1 MPKRTR
7 DEAHSDSMSGWWD
20 RFVTFFFRLDKK
32 ARSEDVTHAV
42 DEQREKSE
50 SEPFEGDVNV
60 KDSGPMCDSHTGETH
75 AHNDLDEDIAK
86 ERTEGHAE
94 DDNRNEVD
102 GHSEVDN
109 RNEDENQSEDD
120 DQSEVECQ
128 SEDDDQSENNSQGE
142 DDKDSGDS
150 ASDSSDSS
158 IVMVDTPSPP
168 TPAQPAPRMPS
179 SPQPPVTTSSLSRFL
194 ASRPQSIPNP
204 RPSPFRPQY
213 APTKTLFKSKRSD
226 TPRQHR
232 RRTVSSMNQRRKGP
246 LAMDEFKAG
255 MRAKQQA
262 RIASMIHESYRGMRR
277 GSMRYEDFHAL
288 VRKRTHVQLLMDLE
302 TLRMQPLTPP
312 VLDEQAYTQRTL
324 EALSRREAHAKAQLP
339 PPIVPAEA
347 KLSAARDARRKRLD
361 THGVL
366 GRGPLPKAL
375 PPDADAV
382 VSDIWD
388 RRSGVVASMTGAQV
402 EAHDMAKLRPGKWLN
417 DEVIN
422 FYGQLL
428 MQRSSQAEASDCWRI
443 HVFSSFFW
451 QNLTTRGY
459 AGVRR
464 WSRRVDI
471 FTKDLI
477 LLPINVGQAHWVC
490 AAINLRLR
498 RFEYYDSM
506 GIPSPGVFATL
517 RAYISDEMR
526 DKKQLEIDLSDWTD
540 YFAGETSPQQQNG
553 YDCGVFA
560 VQTLEQLSRR
570 DPAVP
575 YPPRALEARLFTA
588 PADPT
593 ELALLREEHACE
605 YAWNFDQ
612 RDMPYLRRRM
622 TYEIYTKQLLP

>member
-7 DEAHSDSMSGWWD
+7 DEARSDSMNGWWD
-20 RFVTFFFRLDKK
+20 RLITFFFRPDKK
-32 ARSEDVTHAV
+32 TRTEDVTHVAEERHGNTEGETCEEEV
-42 DEQREKSE
+42 DSRERSVINE
-50 SEPFEGDVNV
+50 DAN
-60 KDSGPMCDSHTGETH
+60 TGETPVCEK
-75 AHNDLDEDIAK
+75 LGEDIEK
-86 ERTEGHAE
+86 ESIDGHAE
-94 DDNRNEVD
+94 DDRGSKDDDD
-102 GHSEVDN
+102 GE
-109 RNEDENQSEDD
+109 EDD
-120 DQSEVECQ
+120 DGERGEDEEDGDEIENEVE
-128 SEDDDQSENNSQGE
+128 SDESKDE
-142 DDKDSGDS
+142 KDSGDN

-158 IVMVDTPSPP
+158 IVILDS
-168 TPAQPAPRMPS
+168 PS
-179 SPQPPVTTSSLSRFL
+179 SPKPTQLAPHTSSPPQLPVTTSSLSRFL
-194 ASRPQSIPNP
+194 ASRQPSIPP
-204 RPSPFRPQY
+204 TRPSRFRPQY
-213 APTKTLFKSKRSD
+213 APSKTLFKTKRFD
-226 TPRQHR
+226 VPRQHR
-232 RRTVSSMNQRRKGP
+232 RRAVSSMNQRRKGP

-262 RIASMIHESYRGMRR
+262 RIASMIHESYRMMRR

-302 TLRMQPLTPP
+302 TLRMQPLTSP

-324 EALSRREAHAKAQLP
+324 EVLSRREAHAKAQLP
-339 PPIVPAEA
+339 PPIVPTEA
-347 KLSAARDARRKRLD
+347 KLSAVRDARRKRLD

-366 GRGPLPKAL
+366 GRARLPTAL
-375 PPDADAV
+375 SPDADVV
-382 VSDIWD
+382 VSDIWG

-428 MQRSSQAEASDCWRI
+428 MQRSSKAEASDCWRI

-464 WSRRVDI
+464 WSRRVDL
-471 FTKDLI
+471 FTKDLV

-506 GIPSPGVFATL
+506 GIPSPGVFASL

-526 DKKQLEIDLSDWTD
+526 DKKQLEMDLSDWTD

-575 YPPRALEARLFTA
+575 YPQPALEAKLFTA

-593 ELALLREEHACE
+593 ELALLREEYASE

-612 RDMPYLRRRM
+612 RDMTYLRRRM

>member
-1 MPKRTR
+1 
-7 DEAHSDSMSGWWD
+7 MSGWWD
-20 RFVTFFFRLDKK
+20 RFVTYFFRLDKK
-32 ARSEDVTHAV
+32 ARSEDVTHTV
-42 DEQREKSE
+42 DEQPEKSE
-50 SEPFEGDVNV
+50 CEPLEGDVNV
-60 KDSGPMCDSHTGETH
+60 KDSSPMCESVHTGETR
-75 AHNDLDEDIAK
+75 AHTNLDEGMEK
-86 ERTEGHAE
+86 ERTEGHTE
-94 DDNRNEVD
+94 DDNQNEVD
-102 GHSEVDN
+102 QECV
-109 RNEDENQSEDD
+109 DD
-120 DQSEVECQ
+120 DQSQVDSQ
-128 SEDDDQSENNSQGE
+128 NEDDQ
-142 DDKDSGDS
+142 DSGDS

-158 IVMVDTPSPP
+158 IVIVDTPSPP
-168 TPAQPAPRMPS
+168 TPAQPAPRTPS
-179 SPQPPVTTSSLSRFL
+179 SPQAPVTTSSLSRFL
-194 ASRPQSIPNP
+194 ASRPRSIPTP

-226 TPRQHR
+226 IPRQHR
-232 RRTVSSMNQRRKGP
+232 RRTLSSMNQRRKGP

-262 RIASMIHESYRGMRR
+262 RIVSMIHESYRGMRH

-339 PPIVPAEA
+339 PPIVPTEA
-347 KLSAARDARRKRLD
+347 KLSAAREARRKRLD
-361 THGVL
+361 MHGVL

-464 WSRRVDI
+464 WSRRVDL

-575 YPPRALEARLFTA
+575 YPSRALEARLFTA

-622 TYEIYTKQLLP
+622 AYEIYTKQLLP

>member
-1 MPKRTR
+1 
-7 DEAHSDSMSGWWD
+7 MSGWWD
-20 RFVTFFFRLDKK
+20 RFVTYFFRLAKK
-32 ARSEDVTHAV
+32 ARSEDVTHVV
-42 DEQREKSE
+42 DEQPEKSE
-50 SEPFEGDVNV
+50 CEPLEGDVNV
-60 KDSGPMCDSHTGETH
+60 KDSSPMCESVHTGETR
-75 AHNDLDEDIAK
+75 AHTNLDEGMEK
-86 ERTEGHAE
+86 ERTEGHTE
-94 DDNRNEVD
+94 DDNQNEVD
-102 GHSEVDN
+102 QECVDDDQSEVND
-109 RNEDENQSEDD
+109 QSEDD
-120 DQSEVECQ
+120 DQSQ
-128 SEDDDQSENNSQGE
+128 DDDQSEVDSQNE
-142 DDKDSGDS
+142 DDQDSGDS

-158 IVMVDTPSPP
+158 IVIVDTPSPP
-168 TPAQPAPRMPS
+168 TPAQPAPRTPS
-179 SPQPPVTTSSLSRFL
+179 SPQAPVTTSSLSRFL
-194 ASRPQSIPNP
+194 ASRPRSIPTP

-226 TPRQHR
+226 IPRQHR
-232 RRTVSSMNQRRKGP
+232 RRTLSSMNQRRKGP

-262 RIASMIHESYRGMRR
+262 RIVSMIHESYRGMRH

-339 PPIVPAEA
+339 PPIVPTEA
-347 KLSAARDARRKRLD
+347 KLSAAREARRKRLD
-361 THGVL
+361 MHGVL

-464 WSRRVDI
+464 WSRRVDL

-575 YPPRALEARLFTA
+575 YPSRALEARLFTA

-622 TYEIYTKQLLP
+622 AYEIYTKQLLP

>member
-1 MPKRTR
+1 MGGYALWLVSAVVGVLTLYFLRGIFASKEP
-7 DEAHSDSMSGWWD
+7 
-20 RFVTFFFRLDKK
+20 
-32 ARSEDVTHAV
+32 DVPT
-42 DEQREKSE
+42 
-50 SEPFEGDVNV
+50 
-60 KDSGPMCDSHTGETH
+60 
-75 AHNDLDEDIAK
+75 I
-86 ERTEGHAE
+86 E
-94 DDNRNEVD
+94 DDGD
-102 GHSEVDN
+102 GAHF
-109 RNEDENQSEDD
+109 
-120 DQSEVECQ
+120 VERLQ
-128 SEDDDQSENNSQGE
+128 QQKKRIIIFFGSQTGTAE
-142 DDKDSGDS
+142 E
-150 ASDSSDSS
+150 
-158 IVMVDTPSPP
+158 
-168 TPAQPAPRMPS
+168 
-179 SPQPPVTTSSLSRFL
+179 
-194 ASRPQSIPNP
+194 
-204 RPSPFRPQY
+204 Y
-213 APTKTLFKSKRSD
+213 A
-226 TPRQHR
+226 
-232 RRTVSSMNQRRKGP
+232 V
-246 LAMDEFKAG
+246 
-255 MRAKQQA
+255 
-262 RIASMIHESYRGMRR
+262 RIAREIKS
-277 GSMRYEDFHAL
+277 RYGTSPMVVD
-288 VRKRTHVQLLMDLE
+288 QLLG
-302 TLRMQPLTPP
+302 
-312 VLDEQAYTQRTL
+312 A
-324 EALSRREAHAKAQLP
+324 RE
-339 PPIVPAEA
+339 
-347 KLSAARDARRKRLD
+347 ARRKRLD
-361 THGVL
+361 MHGVL

-464 WSRRVDI
+464 WSRRVDL

-622 TYEIYTKQLLP
+622 AYEIYTKQLLP

>member
-1 MPKRTR
+1 
-7 DEAHSDSMSGWWD
+7 
-20 RFVTFFFRLDKK
+20 
-32 ARSEDVTHAV
+32 
-42 DEQREKSE
+42 
-50 SEPFEGDVNV
+50 
-60 KDSGPMCDSHTGETH
+60 
-75 AHNDLDEDIAK
+75 
-86 ERTEGHAE
+86 
-94 DDNRNEVD
+94 
-102 GHSEVDN
+102 
-109 RNEDENQSEDD
+109 
-120 DQSEVECQ
+120 
-128 SEDDDQSENNSQGE
+128 
-142 DDKDSGDS
+142 
-150 ASDSSDSS
+150 
-158 IVMVDTPSPP
+158 
-168 TPAQPAPRMPS
+168 
-179 SPQPPVTTSSLSRFL
+179 
-194 ASRPQSIPNP
+194 
-204 RPSPFRPQY
+204 
-213 APTKTLFKSKRSD
+213 
-226 TPRQHR
+226 
-232 RRTVSSMNQRRKGP
+232 MNQRRKGP

-262 RIASMIHESYRGMRR
+262 RIVSMIHESYRGMRH

-339 PPIVPAEA
+339 PPIVPTEA
-347 KLSAARDARRKRLD
+347 KLSAAREARRKRLD
-361 THGVL
+361 MHGVL

-464 WSRRVDI
+464 WSRRVDL

-575 YPPRALEARLFTA
+575 YPSRALEARLFTA

-622 TYEIYTKQLLP
+622 AYEIYTKQLLP

>member
-1 MPKRTR
+1 
-7 DEAHSDSMSGWWD
+7 MSGWWD
-20 RFVTFFFRLDKK
+20 RFVTYFFRLAKK

-42 DEQREKSE
+42 DEQPEKSE
-50 SEPFEGDVNV
+50 CEPLEGDVNV
-60 KDSGPMCDSHTGETH
+60 KDSSPMCESVHTGETR
-75 AHNDLDEDIAK
+75 AHTNLDEGMEK
-86 ERTEGHAE
+86 ERTEGHTE
-94 DDNRNEVD
+94 DDNQNEVD
-102 GHSEVDN
+102 QECV
-109 RNEDENQSEDD
+109 DD
-120 DQSEVECQ
+120 DQSEVDDQ
-128 SEDDDQSENNSQGE
+128 SEDDKQSQDDDQSEVDSQNE
-142 DDKDSGDS
+142 DDQDSGDS

-158 IVMVDTPSPP
+158 IVIVDTPSPP
-168 TPAQPAPRMPS
+168 TPAQPAPRTPS
-179 SPQPPVTTSSLSRFL
+179 SPQAPVTTSSLSRFL
-194 ASRPQSIPNP
+194 ASRPRSIPTP

-226 TPRQHR
+226 IPRQHR
-232 RRTVSSMNQRRKGP
+232 RRTLSSMNQRRKGP

-262 RIASMIHESYRGMRR
+262 RIVSMIHESYRGMRH

-302 TLRMQPLTPP
+302 TLHMQPLTPP

-339 PPIVPAEA
+339 PPIVPTEA
-347 KLSAARDARRKRLD
+347 KLSAAREARRKRLD
-361 THGVL
+361 MHGVL

-464 WSRRVDI
+464 WSRRVDL

-575 YPPRALEARLFTA
+575 YPSRALEARLFTA

-622 TYEIYTKQLLP
+622 AYEIYTKQLLP